1 MDFEIEEYFVFQ
13 DKDILFSI
21 FIELGKLFASI
32 HKWKIVHFKSVH
44 K

>member
-1 MDFEIEEYFVFQ
+1 MDFKIEEYFVFQ

-21 FIELGKLFASI
+21 FIKLGKLFALI
-32 HKWKIVHFKSVH
+32 HKWKIVHFKSIH